1 MKNQEKPW
9 ENIKLPR
16 IFKAKISN
24 GWILFRNTRIIETF
38 RTESDLN
45 VFWEKNGERIEGFK
59 YKLDFK
65 KPPLAKIGNLFF
77 ESKWIPPMLNEKFQ
91 VICKN
96 DIYVIQSIKEDIIA
110 SFDSQEEFKK
120 WEAEYLKWKE
130 EKILKKQR
138 KTELEQKRKL
148 KLATQTKL
156 KTQAKRKKKRK
167 KKYTKSNMILTDSY
181 KMMKR
186 DPDWFREQS

>member
-1 MKNQEKPW
+1 MKNQEKQW

-24 GWILFRNTRIIETF
+24 GWILFRSTRIIKTF

-59 YKLDFK
+59 YSLDFK
-65 KPPLAKIGNLFF
+65 KPPLANIGNLFF
-77 ESKWIPPMLNEKFQ
+77 EPKWIPLILNEEFQ
-91 VICKN
+91 VIYKN
-96 DIYVIQSIKEDIIA
+96 DKYVIQSKKDDIIA

-130 EKILKKQR
+130 EKFLKKQR
-138 KTELEQKRKL
+138 KAELEQKRKL
-148 KLATQTKL
+148 ILTAQTKL
-156 KTQAKRKKKRK
+156 TIQAKRKKKREK
-167 KKYTKSNMILTDSY
+167 TYTKSKMVITDSY
-181 KMMKR
+181 KLMKR
-186 DPDWFREQS
+186 DSDWFREQS